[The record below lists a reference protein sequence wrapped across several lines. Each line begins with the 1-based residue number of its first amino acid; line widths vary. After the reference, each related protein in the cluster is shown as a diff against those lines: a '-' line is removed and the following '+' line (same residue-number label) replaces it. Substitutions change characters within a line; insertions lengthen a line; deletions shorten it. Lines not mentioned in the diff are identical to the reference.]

1 MAHKITINEATCI
14 GCGSCSAICPNS
26 FEMKGDKA
34 VVIGGSV
41 EEITCETDAE
51 SACPVQA
58 ISIS

>member
-1 MAHKITINEATCI
+1 MAHKISVDEVKCI
-14 GCGSCSAICPNS
+14 GCGSCAAICPGS

-34 VVIGGSV
+34 IVIGGDV
-41 EEITCETDAE
+41 DEITCETDAE